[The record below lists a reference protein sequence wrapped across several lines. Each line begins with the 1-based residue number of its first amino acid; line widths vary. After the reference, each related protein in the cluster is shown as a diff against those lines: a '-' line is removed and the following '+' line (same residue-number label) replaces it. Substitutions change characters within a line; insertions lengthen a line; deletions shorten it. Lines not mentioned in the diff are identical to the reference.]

1 MKALV
6 PPVRH
11 PLRRPPRSSATGR
24 SHDDRARAPASPSFS
39 LLPMDLP
46 RTFRSLLLVTLLG
59 QLVACATPEPAPV
72 TDVVASQVPAA
83 AVPVSAASLPVAP
96 VVAAAPAGP
105 ARASATPVAAEP
117 VVIRGNDRLLAPPS
131 GGAGAV
137 RGPASTFN
145 FQDAPTAEVVQ
156 VMLRDLLKVDY
167 VVHPPLPGTITLITR
182 TPISADKAFNL
193 LESALQI
200 NGVVMARD
208 PRGT

>member
-11 PLRRPPRSSATGR
+11 PLRRLPCSAATGC
-24 SHDDRARAPASPSFS
+24 SHDDRTRVPASPSFS
-39 LLPMDLP
+39 FLPMDLP
-46 RTFRSLLLVTLLG
+46 STFRSLLLVSLLG
-59 QLVACATPEPAPV
+59 QLVACATPESAPV
-72 TDVVASQVPAA
+72 TDVAASPVPAA

-156 VMLRDLLKVDY
+156 VMGPSISDEGYARLLKIRDF
-167 VVHPPLPGTITLITR
+167 L
-182 TPISADKAFNL
+182 AKA
-193 LESALQI
+193 
-200 NGVVMARD
+200 
-208 PRGT
+208 